1 MTVIRNFEPENRGL
15 HAVAVKK
22 CVDFVDKP
30 VHEVSLYHAHKNT
43 SNPILSLDAHF
54 GPCIMAHQHRDQAMT
69 IAHAI
74 IAEHRREQDIAAA
87 DQVRLAHIRLILE
100 LHLGRALVECAT
112 LVNNMR
118 IVDAEELSAALRR
131 QFDPETGVVT
141 DLMSDALTKY
151 VQELEEI

>member
-1 MTVIRNFEPENRGL
+1 
-15 HAVAVKK
+15 
-22 CVDFVDKP
+22 
-30 VHEVSLYHAHKNT
+30 
-43 SNPILSLDAHF
+43 
-54 GPCIMAHQHRDQAMT
+54 MT